1 MISCQY
7 SIIYDLPEDDIF
19 TSLTLYEDVIYL
31 ATECNG
37 IYTYNIN
44 TGEINNEY
52 KLYANG
58 HSGPSHTINHIYTD
72 DTGVYAG
79 STNGLYIFE
88 TNGSKKHFT
97 ADSYDQYSLIN
108 NYISYIM
115 KDSSGLL
122 WIGTFSGINTVDCNS
137 GISYYNNFVIEQ
149 NMKTNIVMG
158 TYEDV
163 DEKLWLGGSNKEGL
177 IKFNPKDSSLNL
189 FKYSH
194 LANSISDNTILSIA
208 EDSEGNM
215 WFGTESGLN
224 KHNKQTGEFKIYSIE
239 DNLSNNTIYSII
251 PLDDKIWITTNS
263 GINCLEFK
271 NGQLINVRK
280 LLTNVEFSSNSFHKT
295 KNGKYAFGA
304 FDGLYIIDPVL
315 LEKNISSP
323 AIHFHSVSVNG
334 NELDINDLSNI
345 SIGYKENF
353 MTINLFTNIYSNIQ
367 NVNFYYRIN
376 NNKWTLMHG
385 NEVTLSN
392 LADNKYTIDF
402 IAKKSNGSISDI
414 KSISFNVKPPFW
426 RCKCAKFVYFLLL
439 FVVIIYIILKIAH
452 LRNAIFLKNKQL
464 AKEIKEKNELLEK
477 NIELEKRKN
486 NYLIN
491 MSHELRTPLNVIGA
505 TQQLIVN
512 LNKEGNITSEKL
524 SKYMKISD
532 NNLKRLLGIINNLID
547 STKLN
552 EGMYN
557 LLIEENNIIYVIEEA
572 ALSLKTLAEEKE
584 IDLIVDT
591 NTEECIMKFDRDSI
605 ERCII
610 NVVGNAIK
618 FTNSCGKILVN
629 IIDSPS
635 VLTIEIS
642 DNGSGIPPEKI
653 AGIFDRFSQVINSK
667 REFSKGSG
675 LGLTITKGLIELHGG
690 DITVTSELGKGT
702 SFTIVLPKN
711 I

>member
-1 MISCQY
+1 MLLLCINTPTQTYASELMFHSLTTADGLSQTSINYIYQDSSDYIWIGTKNGLNTSSKILSIEFYNDNEIYMISKNYLLKYDMISCQY

-58 HSGPSHTINHIYTD
+58 HRGPSHTINHIYID

-88 TNGSKKHFT
+88 KNGSQKHFT
-97 ADSYDQYSLIN
+97 ADSYDQYSLID

-137 GISYYNNFVIEQ
+137 RISYYNNFIIEQ

-194 LANSISDNTILSIA
+194 LANSISDNTILS
-208 EDSEGNM
+208 
-215 WFGTESGLN
+215 
-224 KHNKQTGEFKIYSIE
+224 
-239 DNLSNNTIYSII
+239 
-251 PLDDKIWITTNS
+251 
-263 GINCLEFK
+263 
-271 NGQLINVRK
+271 
-280 LLTNVEFSSNSFHKT
+280 
-295 KNGKYAFGA
+295 
-304 FDGLYIIDPVL
+304 
-315 LEKNISSP
+315 
-323 AIHFHSVSVNG
+323 
-334 NELDINDLSNI
+334 
-345 SIGYKENF
+345 
-353 MTINLFTNIYSNIQ
+353 
-367 NVNFYYRIN
+367 
-376 NNKWTLMHG
+376 
-385 NEVTLSN
+385 
-392 LADNKYTIDF
+392 
-402 IAKKSNGSISDI
+402 
-414 KSISFNVKPPFW
+414 
-426 RCKCAKFVYFLLL
+426 
-439 FVVIIYIILKIAH
+439 
-452 LRNAIFLKNKQL
+452 
-464 AKEIKEKNELLEK
+464 
-477 NIELEKRKN
+477 
-486 NYLIN
+486 
-491 MSHELRTPLNVIGA
+491 
-505 TQQLIVN
+505 
-512 LNKEGNITSEKL
+512 
-524 SKYMKISD
+524 
-532 NNLKRLLGIINNLID
+532 
-547 STKLN
+547 
-552 EGMYN
+552 
-557 LLIEENNIIYVIEEA
+557 
-572 ALSLKTLAEEKE
+572 
-584 IDLIVDT
+584 
-591 NTEECIMKFDRDSI
+591 TEECIMKFDRDSI

-653 AGIFDRFSQVINSK
+653 DGIFDRFSQVINSK
-667 REFSKGSG
+667 REFSNGSG

-702 SFTIVLPKN
+702 TFTIILPKN